1 MIKKILIANRGE
13 IACRIIKTAKKMN
26 IKTVAVYSEADKQAD
41 FVKLADESYLIG
53 PSSPNESYLVIKKI
67 IDIAKKSKSDAIHPG
82 YGFLS
87 ENYNFVK
94 ALEKEKIKF
103 IGPNKNAITKMGDK
117 IESKNL
123 ATKLKLNVIPGH
135 TEAIKDPKKAIKIAE
150 KIGFPVLL
158 KASAGGGGKGMRIV
172 ENRNELEVNLKAA
185 QSEALNSFGDDRVFI
200 EKFITNPRHI
210 EIQILCDKHG
220 NQIHL
225 GERECSIQ
233 RRYQKVIEECPSSFV
248 DEKLRNEMAEQALKL
263 AKEVKYDSAGTV
275 EFVVDGE
282 KNFYFLEMNTRL
294 QVEHPVTELVT
305 GVDLVEQ
312 MINCADGKKLNLKQ
326 KDISLKG
333 WSVESRIY
341 AEDPLKDFL
350 PSIGRIIE
358 YHEPQQT
365 SLNEVVRNDTG
376 VSSGSDIS
384 IFYDPMIAKLCT
396 WGKTR
401 EISINRMELA
411 LDKFLLEGIDHN
423 IPFLSSIIG
432 SQRFKSGDLTTS
444 FIEDEYPNGFK
455 GLSAN
460 ENENW
465 IFSSL
470 FLVFHLSEIR
480 KDFYFDEGFSLDWQ
494 VQIQNKLNSTVK
506 NTYNFKI
513 KQPSKNNVE
522 FYVKPLPLK
531 EIKGMKKGYIKV
543 DIKKDYSNKLVASYL
558 EMFNDNDGSIMLS
571 NKINYRIKYINP
583 SIELNY
589 RGVNIEALVLP
600 KHIADLS
607 KYMKPIKIIDKSNL
621 LLCPMPG
628 KLLKVMVE
636 EQEIVEEG
644 QTLCVIE
651 AMKMENTLV
660 AQKNCTIK
668 SINFIEGDTLSVD
681 QTIMEFI
688 FEK

>member
-13 IACRIIKTAKKMN
+13 IACRIIRTAKKMN
-26 IKTVAVYSEADKQAD
+26 IKTVAVYSDADKQSD
-41 FVKLADESYLIG
+41 FVKQADESYFIG

-67 IDIAKKSKSDAIHPG
+67 IEIAKKSKSDAIHPG

-103 IGPNKNAITKMGDK
+103 IGPNKYAITKMGDK

-150 KIGFPVLL
+150 KIGYPILL

-172 ENRNELEVNLKAA
+172 ESSNELEVNLKAA

-200 EKFITNPRHI
+200 EKYITNPRHI

-233 RRYQKVIEECPSSFV
+233 RRYQKVIEECPSPFV
-248 DEKLRNEMAEQALKL
+248 DEDLRNAMAKQALKL

-275 EFVVDGE
+275 EFVVDGN

-326 KDISLKG
+326 KDISLNG

-358 YHEPQQT
+358 YHEPQQM
-365 SLNEVVRNDTG
+365 LENEIVRNDTG

-384 IFYDPMIAKLCT
+384 IYYDPMISKLAVHSS
-396 WGKTR
+396 TR
-401 EISINRMELA
+401 IKAIDSMINA
-411 LDKFLLEGIDHN
+411 LQQYYITGVDHN
-423 IPFLSSIIG
+423 IAFLISTLKNKD
-432 SQRFKSGDLTTS
+432 FKSGNISTNFIKENYPKGYSYNHGINKSLINRFQQVAVFIYKKLNTSVDTHKISVISDKSSATFDTEIDKASASLSITLNSKNKETHITSKWKINEKIMFINIDNELFFIKINKIHNFNKYSLT
-444 FIEDEYPNGFK
+444 IEDCSLDLLVTPEKNQ
-455 GLSAN
+455 
-460 ENENW
+460 
-465 IFSSL
+465 SL
-470 FLVFHLSEIR
+470 F
-480 KDFYFDEGFSLDWQ
+480 DYM
-494 VQIQNKLNSTVK
+494 
-506 NTYNFKI
+506 
-513 KQPSKNNVE
+513 P
-522 FYVKPLPLK
+522 
-531 EIKGMKKGYIKV
+531 EIK
-543 DIKKDYSNKLVASYL
+543 
-558 EMFNDNDGSIMLS
+558 
-571 NKINYRIKYINP
+571 
-583 SIELNY
+583 IE
-589 RGVNIEALVLP
+589 
-600 KHIADLS
+600 DLS
-607 KYMKPIKIIDKSNL
+607 KKLIS
-621 LLCPMPG
+621 PMPG
-628 KLLKVMVE
+628 LIKSVGVKK
-636 EQEIVEEG
+636 G
-644 QTLCVIE
+644 QLVKRGDELVIIE
-651 AMKMENTLV
+651 AMKMENIL
-660 AQKNCTIK
+660 KSEKDCTIEDV
-668 SINFIEGDTLSVD
+668 FIEEGSNVSTDEVLMT
-681 QTIMEFI
+681 F
-688 FEK
+688 K